1 MFRITLKMARLNKRI
16 SLKNAA
22 QIAGVTTKT
31 MKKWEE
37 NGGKTPLIP
46 TLKLLDAY
54 GISMDHISFKNENE
68 VIEEL
73 QRSLKEAK

>member
-1 MFRITLKMARLNKRI
+1 MFKITLKMARLNKRM
-16 SLKNAA
+16 SLKDAA
-22 QIAGVTTKT
+22 QIAGVTPKT

-37 NGGKTPLIP
+37 DGGKTPLYP

-54 GISMDHISFKNENE
+54 GISMDHVTFKKEKE

-73 QRSLKEAK
+73 QRSLREA